1 MEKSRGGTNM
11 RNESS
16 YKENMKKSAME
27 NQRKDD
33 AFMLDIFS
41 QMVIDELMAK
51 SKRDHLLALIDNALD
66 KRDKVEFYRLSQ
78 QYKEMINDFFK

>member
-1 MEKSRGGTNM
+1 M